1 MLWFEVLTATIV
13 DIHSKKDILMNIYLG
28 NLSYRSTE
36 TDIQSAFENFGTVSS
51 VNIIKDR
58 ETGRSKGFG
67 FVEMP
72 NDDEAHAA
80 IEGLNGTDMG
90 GRNINVNA
98 ARPREERSSGG
109 GKFGGGRRF

>member
-1 MLWFEVLTATIV
+1 
-13 DIHSKKDILMNIYLG
+13 MNIYIG
-28 NLSYRSTE
+28 NLSYRSSE
-36 TDIQSAFENFGTVSS
+36 TDIQAAFENYGTVNS

-72 NDDEAHAA
+72 NDDEARAA
-80 IEGLNGTDMG
+80 IEGINGTDVG

-109 GKFGGGRRF
+109 GGKFGGGRRF